1 MTEKKKTSRK
11 QEKETTNWIENM
23 HGEFCTTSAVCERWK
38 MCCGAENKPNITN
51 KPETEPKGEA
61 HMLVIRAAVGPGQET
76 DWARHRYDDDT
87 VVCRSRCRSSH
98 PPLICPILF
107 IF

>member
-1 MTEKKKTSRK
+1 
-11 QEKETTNWIENM
+11 M

-61 HMLVIRAAVGPGQET
+61 HMLVIRAAVGRVRKQTGPGT
-76 DWARHRYDDDT
+76 DMMMILLSVGLD
-87 VVCRSRCRSSH
+87 VVH
-98 PPLICPILF
+98 LILH
-107 IF
+107 